1 MSARTVRAFAGG
13 LLTGL
18 LGTLIA
24 VILLPVA
31 IGWRPYTVL
40 TGSMRPVIDPGDVV
54 MTRPVAPTTLDIDD
68 VVTFPDPSRGGKLVT
83 HRVRSLNRQG
93 PVIQVE
99 TRGDANPVSERW
111 SVAADGRVGR
121 VVFVLPRVGHAG
133 DAIRTPGG
141 LLALVVIPAL
151 ALGALALR
159 WIWREEEPGADDQ
172 GAAAPPD
179 R

>member
-1 MSARTVRAFAGG
+1 LVRSFAAG
-13 LLTGL
+13 LATGL
-18 LGTLIA
+18 LATLIA

-54 MTRPVAPTTLDIDD
+54 MTRPVAPTSLDIDD
-68 VVTFPDPSRGGKLVT
+68 VVTFPDPSRDGKLVT
-83 HRVRSLNRQG
+83 HRVRSLKRDG

-111 SVAADGRVGR
+111 SVAADGRVGL
-121 VVFVLPRVGHAG
+121 VQFVLPKVGHAG

-141 LLALVVIPAL
+141 LVVLVVLPAL

-159 WIWREEEPGADDQ
+159 WIWRDDDATPGDQAAD
-172 GAAAPPD
+172 GPSD

>member
-1 MSARTVRAFAGG
+1 MRALRSFAGG
-13 LLTGL
+13 LATGVL
-18 LGTLIA
+18 FTLIA

-40 TGSMRPVIDPGDVV
+40 TGSMQPVIAPGDVV
-54 MTRPVAPTTLDIDD
+54 MTRPVAPASLDIDD
-68 VVTFPDPSRGGKLVT
+68 VVTFPDPSRDGKLVT
-83 HRVRSLNRQG
+83 HRVRSLRRQG
-93 PVIQVE
+93 PTIQVE

-111 SVAADGRVGR
+111 SVAADGTVGR
-121 VVFVLPRVGHAG
+121 VAFVLPKVGHAG

-159 WIWREEEPGADDQ
+159 WIWRDDEAVPGDQAADR
-172 GAAAPPD
+172 PPD